1 MFKPG
6 IKIVTTEA
14 DNVKKIK
21 ECYSSQ
27 NYQLL
32 EFQDHLL
39 FYSTCSNCL
48 FLFKDLN
55 ASGRRTSLNDSGY
68 HIAFGTKVP
77 GAPTSG
83 KNKVR
88 LGKKTHYHL
97 MLGCHFL
104 YIEKNTV
111 RFLASLLYL
120 PLIYQLNVMNFI
132 MIRFNSSQFCSCFVE
147 VIEKD
152 IFQWTCLHDIL

>member
-27 NYQLL
+27 NYQLV
-32 EFQDHLL
+32 EFWDHLL

-88 LGKKTHYHL
+88 LEKKKPL
-97 MLGCHFL
+97 SFNVGLSFSL
-104 YIEKNTV
+104 YRKKYCQVYCQFALSAIDLSIKCNEFHNDK
-111 RFLASLLYL
+111 
-120 PLIYQLNVMNFI
+120 IQLKPVLFM
-132 MIRFNSSQFCSCFVE
+132 FC
-147 VIEKD
+147 
-152 IFQWTCLHDIL
+152 

>member
-88 LGKKTHYHL
+88 LEKKTHYHL

-104 YIEKNTV
+104 YIEKNYCQV
-111 RFLASLLYL
+111 YC
-120 PLIYQLNVMNFI
+120 
-132 MIRFNSSQFCSCFVE
+132 QFALSAIDLSIKCNDFHN
-147 VIEKD
+147 D
-152 IFQWTCLHDIL
+152 N

>member
-32 EFQDHLL
+32 EFWDHLL

-88 LGKKTHYHL
+88 LEKKTHYHL

-104 YIEKNTV
+104 YIEKNYCQV
-111 RFLASLLYL
+111 YCQFALSAIDLS
-120 PLIYQLNVMNFI
+120 IKCNDFHNDKIQLKPVLFM
-132 MIRFNSSQFCSCFVE
+132 FC
-147 VIEKD
+147 
-152 IFQWTCLHDIL
+152 